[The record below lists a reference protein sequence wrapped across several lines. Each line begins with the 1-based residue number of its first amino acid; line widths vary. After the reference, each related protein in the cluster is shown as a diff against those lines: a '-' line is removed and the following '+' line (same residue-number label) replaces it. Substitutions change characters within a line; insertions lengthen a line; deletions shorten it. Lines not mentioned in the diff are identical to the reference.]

1 MGRISTSCCN
11 GKEGTSRSGNPET
24 DAKTQRS
31 AEVKKNL
38 SWVVLIVLLSFGL
51 YYSSGDAQG
60 PVRPAAAPAAVGG
73 PRLALLD
80 VGRIFKNHARFKS
93 MMEDMKA
100 DVQQAEARI
109 KAEREA
115 IAKLGERLQ
124 EFRKGTQEYKS
135 LEEELAR
142 RQADLSVQMSMQRN
156 EFLQREA
163 RIYHNVYQEIW
174 QATDYFCRQHSID
187 MVLRFSSEAVDPD
200 RPDSVLTNIN
210 KPVVW
215 YDQGLDITDAILQEL
230 NRSGIPPVSADR
242 RNQTTPTRPVAPF
255 NNPR

>member
-1 MGRISTSCCN
+1 MR
-11 GKEGTSRSGNPET
+11 
-24 DAKTQRS
+24 
-31 AEVKKNL
+31 KNL
-38 SWVVLIVLLSFGL
+38 TWAALLVILSVVM
-51 YYSSGDAQG
+51 YYSSVVAQG
-60 PVRPAAAPAAVGG
+60 PVRPAAAPVVAGG
-73 PRLALLD
+73 PKLALLD
-80 VGRIFKNHARFKS
+80 VGRIFKHHARFKS

-100 DVQQAEARI
+100 DVQQAEARV

-115 IAKLGERLQ
+115 ITKLGERLQ

-163 RIYHNVYQEIW
+163 KIYHNVYQEIW
-174 QATDYFCRQHSID
+174 QATDYFCRQHGID
-187 MVLRFSSEAVDPD
+187 MVLRFSSEPVDPD

-230 NRSGIPPVSADR
+230 NRSHLPPASADR
-242 RNQTTPTRPVAPF
+242 RNQPTPTRPPAPF
-255 NNPR
+255 NNLR

>member
-1 MGRISTSCCN
+1 M
-11 GKEGTSRSGNPET
+11 
-24 DAKTQRS
+24 
-31 AEVKKNL
+31 KKIL
-38 SWVVLIVLLSFGL
+38 SWAALIVILSSGL
-51 YYSSGDAQG
+51 YYSSVIAQG
-60 PVRPAAAPAAVGG
+60 PAPLGAAPVAAGG
-73 PRLALLD
+73 PRLALID
-80 VGRIFKNHARFKS
+80 IGRIFKHHARFKS

-100 DVQQAEARI
+100 DVQQAEARV
-109 KAEREA
+109 KAERDA
-115 IAKLGERLQ
+115 ITKLSERLQ

-174 QATDYFCRQHSID
+174 QATDYFCREHGIE
-187 MVLRFSSEAVDPD
+187 MVLRFSSEPVDPD

-215 YDQGLDITDAILQEL
+215 YDRGLDITDAILQEL
-230 NRSGIPPVSADR
+230 NRSSMPPASADR
-242 RNQTTPTRPVAPF
+242 RNQTAPARPVAPF